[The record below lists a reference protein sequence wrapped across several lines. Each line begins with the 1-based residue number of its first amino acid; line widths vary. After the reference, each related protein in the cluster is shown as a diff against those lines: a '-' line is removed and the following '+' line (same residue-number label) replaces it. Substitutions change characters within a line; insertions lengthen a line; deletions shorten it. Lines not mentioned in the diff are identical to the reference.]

1 MNNLS
6 FKKQVGMTLIEVML
20 ALAILGISGLAVM
33 NSASTVLT
41 SQGYLQTKT
50 IAFWV
55 ASNRLAELKLEQ
67 QWPDESWTHEK
78 KKMARESWYV
88 RYKTVTTGNPNF
100 KALDI
105 EVSKKKDGNAIA
117 YIRTYIAKPAN
128 LDKPAQ

>member
-1 MNNLS
+1 
-6 FKKQVGMTLIEVML
+6 ML